1 MPLGGYAN
9 RVARVDLSAGT
20 ITTEPIP
27 EQDARLYIG
36 ARGLGVKYVFDNG
49 HDVDP
54 LSPENLLCFVT
65 GPLTGTLASMSG
77 RMAVVT
83 KSPLT
88 GTVVDSHVGGWTA
101 AKLKWAGVD
110 ALLVKGKADHPVY
123 LYVEDGKVEIK
134 DASDLWGLGVHDT
147 LTDLKQRHHDDIGM
161 LAIGQAGENGV
172 RFACMINENDRSA
185 GRGGTGC
192 VAGSKNLKAIV
203 VRGSMKA
210 MPQPADKPTFDKARK
225 EALQTILE
233 SGVTKPNEGGL
244 SVYGTNVLMNVT
256 NQIGALPTENG
267 KHTSFEHA
275 DAISG
280 EAVRDDIL
288 VSEPTCHA
296 CPVACKKEVEIK
308 DGQYAV
314 KTESFEY
321 ETAWAFGANCGNADK
336 ASISYLIALCNDY
349 GMDTIELGNALSTAM
364 EAHETGLLDEALTW
378 GDHER
383 MVALTHTVARR
394 TGLGKILAEGPAR
407 AAAHFGNPQ
416 LANVVKGQ
424 AIPAYDPRGIK
435 GMGIG
440 YATSNRGACHLR
452 AYTPSSELLGVPEK
466 TDPLAWKGKGQL
478 CKIFQ
483 DLHAL
488 SDSFDLCKFSAFA
501 QGAEEYVGQYVG
513 MTGLKL
519 STDEL
524 MEAGERIY
532 NLERYY
538 NQLNGF
544 KREDDTLPQRFLTQP
559 SDGPG
564 SKGQVCELDPMLDE
578 YYEARGWTKD
588 GLVPEAK
595 LKALGIL

>member
-9 RVARVDLSAGT
+9 RVARVDLTAET
-20 ITTEPIP
+20 VTTEPIQ

-110 ALLVKGKADHPVY
+110 ALLVKGKSEKPVY

-147 LTDLKQRHHDDIGM
+147 LSALKARHHDDIGM

-210 MPQPADKPTFDKARK
+210 MPQPADKPAFDKARK

-275 DAISG
+275 EAISG
-280 EAVRDDIL
+280 EAVRDEIL
-288 VSEPTCHA
+288 ISEPTCHA

-321 ETAWAFGANCGNADK
+321 ETAWAFGANCGSADK
-336 ASISYLIALCNDY
+336 ASISYMIALCNDY

-364 EAHETGLLDEALTW
+364 EAHETGLLADELLW

-383 MVALTHTVARR
+383 MVQLTHDIARR
-394 TGLGKILAEGPAR
+394 TGLGKVLAEGPAR
-407 AAAHFGNPQ
+407 AATHFGNPQ
-416 LANVVKGQ
+416 LANVVKGMG
-424 AIPAYDPRGIK
+424 IPAYDPRGIK

-466 TDPLAWKGKGQL
+466 TDPLEWKGKGQL

-564 SKGQVCELDPMLDE
+564 SKGHVCELDPMLDE
-578 YYEARGWTKD
+578 YYEARGWTKE
-588 GLVPEAK
+588 GMVPEAK